1 MEAILIPITMFLAIA
16 VTVIW
21 VSSNSNRRREVEAR
35 SQAEVH
41 NRLIEKFGTSKE
53 FVDFMQTDGGRS
65 FLKPVVVANPAAPYR
80 KILASITAGVIL
92 TMFGISLLIMNVV
105 AFDHEEGLIGG
116 GSIFVM
122 IGIGFLVSA
131 AISYRLS
138 KAWGLLQGRS
148 TEAGT
153 P

>member
-1 MEAILIPITMFLAIA
+1 MEVILIPVTFFIAIA
-16 VTVIW
+16 VTIIRVNS
-21 VSSNSNRRREVEAR
+21 VSNRRREVEAR

-53 FVDFMQTDGGRS
+53 FIDFMQTDGGRS

-80 KILASITAGVIL
+80 KILGSITAGVIL
-92 TMFGISLLIMNVV
+92 TMFGIALLIMNVV
-105 AFDHEEGLIGG
+105 AFEQEEGMIGG
-116 GSIFVM
+116 GVLFVM
-122 IGIGFLVSA
+122 IGLGFLASA

-138 KAWGLLQGRS
+138 KSWGLLQGRS
-148 TEAGT
+148 PEAGT